1 MCVCVN
7 ICLICAR
14 VDITSIH
21 NLIDNLKPPS
31 MQALRMTKAHVGCVG
46 SSCRRRAASGGM
58 ETPDADRP
66 FLVRVVS
73 GRSTESLVSNKRQL
87 VFTRN

>member
-1 MCVCVN
+1 
-7 ICLICAR
+7 
-14 VDITSIH
+14 
-21 NLIDNLKPPS
+21 
-31 MQALRMTKAHVGCVG
+31 MTKAHVGCVG